1 MAHAETLTLDEC
13 QRLARENYPLIR
25 RYELLEHTEQI
36 TVSNIQKGWLPQVS
50 FNAQATYQ
58 SDVVALPDALQNM
71 MAQYGKEVVCLKKDQ
86 YKVALDVQQT
96 LYDGGAIASRKEI
109 AKAQTEAEKSKND
122 VDLYALRERVN
133 NLYFS
138 LLLLDEKIALS
149 KEMQNN
155 LQANEDKLTEMLK
168 GGVAM
173 ECDLGSVRAER
184 LSAHQQQTQL
194 EGQREAVAK
203 VLSVFIGKAPS
214 NSPQGETHI
223 NVVRPDEN
231 TLQNPPLGGGLVGLQ
246 MTYFDKQLLL
256 TEKQETALK
265 SGLLPKLSLFAQG
278 YYGYPGMNMY
288 EDMFS
293 HKWTLNGL
301 VGARLTWNI
310 GSLYTNK
317 NDNRKLANQRQEIE
331 TQRETFLF
339 NQQMQQTQEQSTIE
353 TYRKMLR
360 EDDEIIALRMDVRVS
375 AEAKLKY
382 GTVDVTGLIQEI
394 TRENQAKINKSAHEI
409 ELLQHVYNLKYITNE

>member
-25 RYELLEHTEQI
+25 RYELLEQTEQI

-71 MAQYGKEVVCLKKDQ
+71 MAQYGKEVVGLKKDQ

-214 NSPQGETHI
+214 NSPQGETPI